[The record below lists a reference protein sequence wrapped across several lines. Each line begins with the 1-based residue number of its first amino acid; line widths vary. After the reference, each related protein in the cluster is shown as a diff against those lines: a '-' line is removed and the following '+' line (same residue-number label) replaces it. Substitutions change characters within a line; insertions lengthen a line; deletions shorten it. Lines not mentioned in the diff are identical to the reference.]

1 MKKERRLKKQ
11 KENRISAGEQAVHVL
26 NLPPDCVLGD
36 ALLSAIGNRTLYI
49 ENYSRILCYEDDCI
63 RIECRHGMITLT
75 GARLTIAYFNAH
87 EMKITGKIEQIR
99 FS

>member
-11 KENRISAGEQAVHVL
+11 KENRISAGEQ
-26 NLPPDCVLGD
+26 
-36 ALLSAIGNRTLYI
+36 AIGNRTLYI

-99 FS
+99 FF